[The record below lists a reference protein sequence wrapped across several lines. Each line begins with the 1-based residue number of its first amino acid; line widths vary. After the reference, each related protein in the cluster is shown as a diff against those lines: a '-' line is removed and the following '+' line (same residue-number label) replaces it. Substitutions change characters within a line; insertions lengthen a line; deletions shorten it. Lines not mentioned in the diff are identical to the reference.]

1 MQEYFVKHYFTD
13 NANHESNRK
22 SVRIVFHWKNI
33 LQGIG
38 QTMGTG
44 KSLQIFAN
52 FESRAALS
60 VVHSF
65 KLTCVKANFT
75 KATKTAAEGFYKV
88 FFNVS
93 KIYFFI

>member
-1 MQEYFVKHYFTD
+1 MQEYLVKHYFTD

-33 LQGIG
+33 LQAIG

-44 KSLQIFAN
+44 KSLQIFAI

-75 KATKTAAEGFYKV
+75 KATKTAAEGFRRV
-88 FFNVS
+88 FLMS
-93 KIYFFI
+93 

>member
-1 MQEYFVKHYFTD
+1 MD
-13 NANHESNRK
+13 NAKHEWNRK

-33 LQGIG
+33 LQAIG

-65 KLTCVKANFT
+65 KLTCVKDNFT
-75 KATKTAAEGFYKV
+75 KATKTAAEGFHRV
-88 FFNVS
+88 FFNV
-93 KIYFFI
+93 